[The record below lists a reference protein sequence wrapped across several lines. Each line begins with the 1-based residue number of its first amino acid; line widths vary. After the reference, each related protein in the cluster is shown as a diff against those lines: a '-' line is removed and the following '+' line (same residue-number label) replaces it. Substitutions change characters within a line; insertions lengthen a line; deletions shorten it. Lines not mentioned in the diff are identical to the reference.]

1 MSRNSDYFLLIDSGS
16 EAVKSKLSTSGI
28 NYIGKR
34 LDSGEEN
41 WKAITRLARSVNCL
55 GVVAVFYE
63 STYGR
68 LASDLKPVADEIP
81 ISIRSMDQ
89 SVVDGLLSALSAQPN
104 LILVHE
110 AVLGGAA
117 IYEGLDGEAED
128 EPPVSWDYGEE
139 WSDKSA
145 RDHFG
150 DIDERVRVR
159 ANERIASAGMK
170 ATPYKRNAEASM
182 LSLAFI
188 EDQQSN
194 LLFRLYV
201 PAGRLFENESAE
213 LLRLFHDWLTS
224 VRGKNVRQGGYTTAR
239 GRVIEFY
246 AEDRADTTELQG
258 EMQRFQEFLSL
269 VENPSEAATLLIGL
283 GVTPQRAGE
292 IVSRYAIQARRLQ
305 IDVKHERER
314 RSLTIRQ
321 ALESELIDEIVD
333 VPEDVI
339 AEVVDQL
346 LPDGPQLLAV
356 RSPKPLVRSASLVV
370 NQQFINHAEGVIAQN
385 IAGNAIHGL
394 HASDLETLIANH
406 AAAFEQ
412 GELLNALREFLDGSA
427 PQKGRLAAKQK
438 LKGFLISVGNKG
450 GQLGVNLLQKWLEVQ
465 MGL

>member
-239 GRVIEFY
+239 GRVIEF
-246 AEDRADTTELQG
+246 
-258 EMQRFQEFLSL
+258 
-269 VENPSEAATLLIGL
+269 
-283 GVTPQRAGE
+283 
-292 IVSRYAIQARRLQ
+292 
-305 IDVKHERER
+305 
-314 RSLTIRQ
+314 
-321 ALESELIDEIVD
+321 
-333 VPEDVI
+333 
-339 AEVVDQL
+339 
-346 LPDGPQLLAV
+346 
-356 RSPKPLVRSASLVV
+356 
-370 NQQFINHAEGVIAQN
+370 
-385 IAGNAIHGL
+385 
-394 HASDLETLIANH
+394 
-406 AAAFEQ
+406 
-412 GELLNALREFLDGSA
+412 
-427 PQKGRLAAKQK
+427 
-438 LKGFLISVGNKG
+438 
-450 GQLGVNLLQKWLEVQ
+450 
-465 MGL
+465 